1 MMSDHGEPCDPS
13 EASFCM
19 NGGSCYMIPSV
30 STPSC
35 QCTDNYK
42 GSRCELFL
50 LDSTALDGKESGM
63 IAAVVIIVL
72 LIVAMLVVII
82 YYTCKLKRT
91 KEQNQP
97 TREQYWKVQHR
108 EPRV

>member
-1 MMSDHGEPCDPS
+1 MMADHGDPCDPS

-19 NGGSCYMIPSV
+19 NGGSCYKIPSV
-30 STPSC
+30 STPTC
-35 QCTDNYK
+35 RCIDNYK
-42 GSRCELFL
+42 GSRCEQFL
-50 LDSTALDGKESGM
+50 LESRSSTESGI
-63 IAAVVIIVL
+63 IAAVVIMVL
-72 LIVAMLVVII
+72 LIVVMLAVII
-82 YYTCKLKRT
+82 YYTCKLKRS